1 MPKYHYKAL
10 KEDGKRVSGTMQAQD
25 EGQLYQKL
33 RAEGLAFT
41 GAKAVGVKK
50 QTKKLK
56 ALQLSDFC
64 RQIGTLTGSGVSL
77 VRAINIM
84 VQDESIKPAH
94 RAIYEDVLRLVRQGI
109 ALSDAMEQQ
118 GGAFPELLT
127 NMFRAA
133 EESGGMDKTALRL
146 ARHYDKDY
154 RLQAKVKSST
164 TYPKILCFLI
174 VVVVV
179 FMMGFVLPSFEDMFS
194 QMETL
199 PLPTRILF
207 GISDLVTEHWLIL
220 LVLVVILFFVI
231 RIILMMPKVRLGMD
245 RIKTHL
251 PLFGKLWRTIYT
263 ARFARTLSSLYSA
276 GIPIV
281 AAMQVAKKTVGNL
294 YIESQFEGAIAF
306 VRGGGNL
313 SEAIDQI
320 DGFVPKMTS
329 SIRVGEETG
338 GLDAMLDTIADT
350 LEYESEMAINKM
362 VSYMEPAL
370 IIAMAVIVGFIM
382 VAVMM
387 PIYGSYNSIESSSY

>member
-1 MPKYHYKAL
+1 
-10 KEDGKRVSGTMQAQD
+10 
-25 EGQLYQKL
+25 
-33 RAEGLAFT
+33 
-41 GAKAVGVKK
+41 
-50 QTKKLK
+50 
-56 ALQLSDFC
+56 
-64 RQIGTLTGSGVSL
+64 
-77 VRAINIM
+77 
-84 VQDESIKPAH
+84 
-94 RAIYEDVLRLVRQGI
+94 
-109 ALSDAMEQQ
+109 
-118 GGAFPELLT
+118 
-127 NMFRAA
+127 
-133 EESGGMDKTALRL
+133 
-146 ARHYDKDY
+146 
-154 RLQAKVKSST
+154 
-164 TYPKILCFLI
+164 
-174 VVVVV
+174 
-179 FMMGFVLPSFEDMFS
+179 
-194 QMETL
+194 
-199 PLPTRILF
+199 
-207 GISDLVTEHWLIL
+207 
-220 LVLVVILFFVI
+220 VVILFFVI

-350 LEYESEMAINKM
+350 LEYESEMAISKM